1 MSKILITNSNNTFG
15 KNLINKLLEIK
26 SNKLIVAISNCDK
39 YVKDTNIEYIVNKF
53 NKTTDNMVLLQNIR
67 EMENIIKYTNEKY
80 NGIDICIDC
89 TEKSEDLN
97 ITEVL
102 LAQSIA
108 NNISK
113 NKILSSIKIISNNSI
128 TIDYLNKNFKAS
140 KIEAFN
146 CDTNVENTID
156 IINGQWKFS
165 TKTKIPYF
173 DFDTYEGKY
182 SPLLYF

>member
-26 SNKLIVAISNCDK
+26 DNKLIVAMSNCDK
-39 YVKDTNIEYIVNKF
+39 YIRDTNIEYIDSKIQ
-53 NKTTDNMVLLQNIR
+53 KSTDNMVLLKNIR
-67 EMENIIKYTNEKY
+67 EMENIVKYTNEKY

-89 TEKSEDLN
+89 AEKSEDLN
-97 ITEVL
+97 ILEVL

-108 NNISK
+108 NNITK
-113 NKILSSIKIISNNSI
+113 NKITSCIKFISNNSI
-128 TIDYLNKNFKAS
+128 TIDYLNKNFKTG

-146 CDTNVENTID
+146 SGKNVENTID

-165 TKTKIPYF
+165 TKTKTPYF
-173 DFDTYEGKY
+173 DFDTYEGRY